1 MWRSLQ
7 VLPVFSPVPVPWC
20 LGPGLVELGHCPT
33 PQVSSP
39 EVPED
44 CCGGS
49 RCWKGKHSKTVLLV
63 CQPLPWLALS
73 PRLGDTR
80 LCRRADRHCVVSGA
94 QGAGLFEQTVR
105 GALSVAQCPRLWDL
119 SVGGKTLRLM
129 GTLPCAL
136 LSVWVR
142 PAHLPCSLLPP
153 DCSFELCRTFSRTS
167 TCLPLLDPSS
177 V

>member
-1 MWRSLQ
+1 MEVPAGPPCLQ
-7 VLPVFSPVPVPWC
+7 PCSCPLV
-20 LGPGLVELGHCPT
+20 LGPWPGRAGSLSYTAGLIT
-33 PQVSSP
+33 RSP
-39 EVPED
+39 R
-44 CCGGS
+44 G
-49 RCWKGKHSKTVLLV
+49 WKGKHSKTVLLV
-63 CQPLPWLALS
+63 CQPLPWLAWS
-73 PRLGDTR
+73 PRLGDTQ
-80 LCRRADRHCVVSGA
+80 LCRRADRQCVVSGA

-105 GALSVAQCPRLWDL
+105 GALSVAQCPRLWDF
-119 SVGGKTLRLM
+119 SVGGKTLRLT